1 MLERRLV
8 HNDNGVHEKLTWRSL
23 IYGMRYRPIGLVS
36 ACQSHQRTMELLT
49 LNFVEVVKL
58 SISRGLVRQQMTHA
72 EDASVLEQ
80 AITYSFNNNCQFVRP

>member
-1 MLERRLV
+1 
-8 HNDNGVHEKLTWRSL
+8 
-23 IYGMRYRPIGLVS
+23 
-36 ACQSHQRTMELLT
+36 MELLT